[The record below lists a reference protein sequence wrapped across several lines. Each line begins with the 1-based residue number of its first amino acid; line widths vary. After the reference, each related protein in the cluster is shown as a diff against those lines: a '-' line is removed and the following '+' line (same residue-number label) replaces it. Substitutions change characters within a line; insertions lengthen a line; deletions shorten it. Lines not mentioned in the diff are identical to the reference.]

1 MQFGKK
7 RHQNKT
13 LSHPVILSHNV
24 LFWCNLIP
32 NRDRIQPVSLILTA
46 KSTDQPIRH
55 LPPQRN
61 LSISAVMCPG
71 LSAGAGS
78 PGLGWTPVS
87 HKYTQLYTN
96 THNYIHKYTQLY
108 TNTHNY
114 IQIHNYIHIYIAII
128 YTTTY
133 KYIQI
138 HTIIHKCSQLYTH
151 IYFGKWNKTR
161 SVVKWTS

>member
-78 PGLGWTPVS
+78 PGLGWTPVN
-87 HKYTQLYTN
+87 HKYTN

-161 SVVKWTS
+161 SVIKWTT